1 MVTGTVTQG
10 TLESQKTG
18 MLVVFTYE
26 DAASAEYKQAES
38 VLKDELAELRKSK
51 EFEGKKLQTAMLRTP
66 SQPFAKLLLVGLG
79 KKREADLETLRR
91 AAGTAVKVAR
101 EFSGE
106 LAVPFRAA
114 VAKGFAEAAQA
125 LAEGI
130 LLGNYRFL
138 RYKTQGLDEIKT
150 LKRFTFLVEK
160 QVMVKPARSG
170 VERATVLADAVNY
183 ARDLVNTPAAD
194 MSPADLEA
202 EARKLAKRHGLTL
215 TVFQEAELKRRKMG
229 AIVAVGKSS
238 AVRPRMII
246 LEYKRPGAKKH
257 LVFCGKGV
265 CYDSGG
271 YNLKPRM
278 LEWMKDDMGG
288 AAALLGMLDAIASLK
303 VKARVTVVIGAVENL
318 ISGEAYKTGDV
329 VRAMNGK
336 TIEVANTDAEGRIVL
351 ADCLSYASTLKPDT
365 LIDIATLTGA
375 AMSALGPNAAAVC
388 APDDRLAAEI
398 IEAGDASG
406 DRAWR
411 IPMWDDYKEDIK
423 SEIADVK
430 NLGFSFYA
438 GITAGAVFL
447 QEFVA
452 SPERWAHI
460 DIGCAVQEE
469 RERPYLPKGAT
480 GWGVRALTRFVEQ
493 G

>member
-1 MVTGTVTQG
+1 MVAGTVTQG
-10 TLESQKTG
+10 TLDSYRTG

-26 DAASAEYKQAES
+26 DADSAEYKQVAGL
-38 VLKDELAELRKSK
+38 LKDELAELKKAK
-51 EFEGKKLQTAMLRTP
+51 EFEGKKLQAAMLRTP
-66 SQPFAKLLLVGLG
+66 QLPFRKLLLVGLG
-79 KKREADLETLRR
+79 KQKEADLETLRR
-91 AAGTAVKVAR
+91 AAGTAVKIVR
-101 EFSGE
+101 EFSKE
-106 LAVPFRAA
+106 FVVPFKGAA
-114 VAKGFAEAAQA
+114 KKGLAEATQA

-130 LLGNYRFL
+130 LLGDYRFL

-150 LKRFTFLVEK
+150 LKSFTFLVEK
-160 QVMVKPARSG
+160 KEMVNPAQSG
-170 VERATVLADAVNY
+170 LARGAILAEAVNY
-183 ARDLVNTPAAD
+183 TRDLVNTPAAD
-194 MSPADLEA
+194 MGPAHLEA
-202 EARKLAKRHGLTL
+202 EARKLAKKHGLKL
-215 TVFQEAELKRRKMG
+215 TVFQEAELKKRKMG

-246 LEYKRPGAKKH
+246 LEYKRPGAKH

-271 YNLKPRM
+271 YNLKQKM

-288 AAALLGMLDAIASLK
+288 AAALLGMLDALASLK
-303 VKARVTVVIGAVENL
+303 AKAHVTVVIGAVENL

-375 AMSALGPNAAAVC
+375 AMSALGPNAAAVLS
-388 APDDRLAAEI
+388 PNDNLAESI
-398 IEAGDASG
+398 IAAGDTSG

-423 SEIADVK
+423 SDIADVK

-438 GITAGAVFL
+438 GVTAGAVFL
-447 QEFVA
+447 QEFV
-452 SPERWAHI
+452 SKPEDWAHI
-460 DIGCAVQEE
+460 DIGAAVQEE
-469 RERPYLPKGAT
+469 RERPYIPKGAT
-480 GWGVRALTRFVEQ
+480 GWGVRSLTKFVEEC
-493 G
+493 